1 MISSSEAFSIF
12 RKWQQDSSSIELLT
26 GSVQDATTPR
36 PTHQLSRVVDV
47 SEPNEIVLQPWG
59 EGRSRASVDLF
70 GASFEYADPRETSEP
85 SSQVRVCFIEAKLP
99 SGERWLFGERNRH

>member
-59 EGRSRASVDLF
+59 EGL
-70 GASFEYADPRETSEP
+70 
-85 SSQVRVCFIEAKLP
+85 
-99 SGERWLFGERNRH
+99 SGVNYFFSLTTIISPYQRQLLLDC